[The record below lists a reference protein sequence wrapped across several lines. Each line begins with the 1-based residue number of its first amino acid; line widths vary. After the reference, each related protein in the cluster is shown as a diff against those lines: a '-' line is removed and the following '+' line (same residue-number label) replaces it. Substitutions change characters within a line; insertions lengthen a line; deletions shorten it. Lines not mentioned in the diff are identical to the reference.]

1 MRVEV
6 SIVNLEVKVKVKV
19 KLDSELLISKLV
31 AKLRKVIKRARG

>member
-31 AKLRKVIKRARG
+31 AKLRKERKRARV